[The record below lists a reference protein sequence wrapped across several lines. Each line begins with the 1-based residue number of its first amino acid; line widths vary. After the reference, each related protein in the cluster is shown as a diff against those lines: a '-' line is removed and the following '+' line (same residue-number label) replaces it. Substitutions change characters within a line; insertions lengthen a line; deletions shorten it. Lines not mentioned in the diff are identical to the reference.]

1 MSLVFV
7 TGATG
12 QIGVPLVQA
21 LVQAGHRVRGLCRTE
36 EAEARLKALGVEPIR
51 GDLRDVT
58 GPVWRGF
65 VRRLVHGRLASSG
78 PRGSGSSRGS
88 VERRRSGRRLPQ
100 AGPAALVEAWRSLG
114 RRGEW
119 GRPSRAG
126 RACPGGAAM
135 GAGG

>member
-51 GDLRDVT
+51 GDLRDTVALEV
-58 GPVWRGF
+58 G
-65 VRRLVHGRLASSG
+65 LKE
-78 PRGSGSSRGS
+78 
-88 VERRRSGRRLPQ
+88 VE
-100 AGPAALVEAWRSLG
+100 VV
-114 RRGEW
+114 
-119 GRPSRAG
+119 
-126 RACPGGAAM
+126 
-135 GAGG
+135 